1 MALGGFRRVPALAP
15 AAGSIRPRVQAG
27 RRRDCGGLGRRQST
41 ADSRVFAAR
50 RDGAAGRRRAHAA
63 RSDHRRHAPRRAAV
77 ACGFTRHARARQSRR
92 PHGAQRQPHQQ
103 HRGHA
108 QHRAGHDPRPDDP
121 AGLPE
126 SDMEMTTTPSAIG
139 RLLFLLLLTGCGRGT
154 PAHSADGPYD
164 VVLKGGWIIDGSG
177 NPRYRGDVA
186 IRGDR
191 VAAVGFLGT
200 ATAKDTVDVSG
211 LVVAPGFIDM
221 MGQSEI
227 NALIDNR
234 VFSKVTQ
241 GITTEV
247 TGEGGSV
254 APLTDRLVQDDSDA
268 IQKWHYREDW
278 RDLNGY
284 FAQLERQR
292 VALNIA
298 TFVGATQVRLAVV
311 GNENRD
317 PTPAELTHMTAIV
330 DTLMEQGALGV
341 WTALEYA
348 PASYSKTDELIALAR
363 AASRH
368 GGIYASHM
376 RDEGQHIDEALNE
389 VFRIAKEAQIPA
401 EVSHLKLSGRRS
413 WGQMPRVL
421 AKIDSARA
429 AGLDVTADQYPYIRA
444 ATSLDASIPTWAESG
459 GWDSLLIRLRD
470 PATRTRLQREIVN
483 PQTESFFV
491 AAGGGT
497 GVLITGTFQDSLRYM
512 QGKTVA
518 QIAAMH
524 HRDTVETVFDI
535 VLAEGGHRTDA
546 AYAIMNEP
554 DVQAGMKQ
562 WWIAVNTDFGG
573 VAPDGP
579 FGTQSAH
586 PRAYGSFPRILGR
599 YSRDLKL
606 FPLEFAVRKMTSLAA
621 QRVGLADRGLL
632 RPGMYAD
639 ITVFNPVTV
648 IDHATFEQPHQ
659 TSVGIEYVF
668 VNGRMVLKHGQM
680 TDARPGRGLRGPGYR
695 GSR

>member
-1 MALGGFRRVPALAP
+1 MEIKQR
-15 AAGSIRPRVQAG
+15 
-27 RRRDCGGLGRRQST
+27 
-41 ADSRVFAAR
+41 
-50 RDGAAGRRRAHAA
+50 
-63 RSDHRRHAPRRAAV
+63 RSD
-77 ACGFTRHARARQSRR
+77 
-92 PHGAQRQPHQQ
+92 
-103 HRGHA
+103 
-108 QHRAGHDPRPDDP
+108 
-121 AGLPE
+121 GL
-126 SDMEMTTTPSAIG
+126 TVG
-139 RLLFLLLLTGCGRGT
+139 RSVFLLFLTACGVGK
-154 PAHSADGPYD
+154 PPQSSAGPFD
-164 VVLKGGWIIDGSG
+164 VILKGGWIIDGSG

-254 APLTDRLVQDDSDA
+254 APLTDKLVQDDSDA
-268 IQKWHYREDW
+268 IKKWHYREDW
-278 RDLNGY
+278 RDLSGY

-317 PTPAELTHMTAIV
+317 PTPAELAHMTAIV
-330 DTLMEQGALGV
+330 DTLMEQGALGL

-348 PASYSKTDELIALAR
+348 PASYSKTDELIALAH

-470 PATRTRLQREIVN
+470 PATRTRLHREIVN

-497 GVLITGTFQDSLRYM
+497 GDLITGTFQDSLRYM

-546 AYAIMNEP
+546 VYAIMNEP

-562 WWIAVNTDFGG
+562 WWMAVNTDFGG

-579 FGTQSAH
+579 LGTQSAH
-586 PRAYGSFPRILGR
+586 PRAYGSFPRILGH

-648 IDHATFEQPHQ
+648 IDRATFEQPHQ

>member
-1 MALGGFRRVPALAP
+1 MDKMTLALAAIVVLGG
-15 AAGSIRPRVQAG
+15 
-27 RRRDCGGLGRRQST
+27 CGKR
-41 ADSRVFAAR
+41 
-50 RDGAAGRRRAHAA
+50 
-63 RSDHRRHAPRRAAV
+63 
-77 ACGFTRHARARQSRR
+77 
-92 PHGAQRQPHQQ
+92 
-103 HRGHA
+103 
-108 QHRAGHDPRPDDP
+108 
-121 AGLPE
+121 E
-126 SDMEMTTTPSAIG
+126 
-139 RLLFLLLLTGCGRGT
+139 TGNGK
-154 PAHSADGPYD
+154 GPFD
-164 VVLKGGWIIDGSG
+164 LVLRNGWIVDGSG

-191 VAAVGFLGT
+191 IAAVGFLNG
-200 ATAKDTVDVSG
+200 ATARETLEVRG
-211 LVVAPGFIDM
+211 LMVAPGFIDM

-234 VFSKVTQ
+234 VFSKITQ
-241 GITTEV
+241 GVTTEV

-254 APLTDRLVQDDSDA
+254 APLTDRLVVDDSDA
-268 IQKWHYREDW
+268 MKKWHYREDW
-278 RDLNGY
+278 RDLDGY
-284 FAQLERQR
+284 FAQLGKQGS
-292 VALNIA
+292 ALNIA

-311 GNENRD
+311 GKENRQ
-317 PTPAELTHMTAIV
+317 PTATELAHMSAIV

-376 RDEGQHIDEALNE
+376 RDEGQHIDDALNE
-389 VFRIAKEAQIPA
+389 VFRIAKEANIPA

-470 PATRTRLQREIVN
+470 PVTRARLRSEILN
-483 PQTESFFV
+483 PSTESFYV
-491 AAGGGT
+491 AAGGGA

-512 QGKTVA
+512 QGKTVGE
-518 QIAAMH
+518 IAAAR
-524 HRDTVETVFDI
+524 HRDPVETVFDI

-546 AYAIMNEP
+546 VYAIMDEP
-554 DVQAGMKQ
+554 DVQAAMKQ
-562 WWIAVNTDFGG
+562 WWVSVNTDFGG

-579 FGTQSAH
+579 LGTQSAH
-586 PRAYGSFPRILGR
+586 PRAYGTFPRILGH

-621 QRVGLADRGLL
+621 QRVGLTDRGLV
-632 RPGMYAD
+632 RPGMFAD
-639 ITVFNPVTV
+639 ITVFNPATV
-648 IDHATFEQPHQ
+648 LDRATFEQPHQ
-659 TSVGIEYVF
+659 TSVGIEYVL
-668 VNGRMVLKHGQM
+668 VNGEMVLKKGQL
-680 TDARPGRGLRGPGYR
+680 TSARPGRGLRGPGYR
-695 GSR
+695 P